1 MINLELIGR
10 TAPLLE
16 KDLSACEEIL
26 NKRVSESRFLVI
38 GGGGTIGK
46 ATTKEIFSRN
56 PLQLDV
62 VDLSENSLVELV
74 RDIRSSMGYL
84 AGEFATFA
92 VDCGRIE
99 FDNLFINR
107 GPYDYVLNF
116 SALKHVRSE
125 KDPWTLMRM
134 IEVNILNTIKTINMA
149 ADSGARKYFCVSTDK
164 AVCPA
169 NMMGAS
175 KRIMEHYLMHLG
187 HKMPISTARFANVAF
202 SDGSLLHGFNQ
213 RIAKRQPFSAPRD
226 IKRYFVLPEESG
238 QLCLMST
245 ILGNNKD
252 IFFPK
257 LSAELNL
264 VSFTSIATRYLAFLG
279 FEPHICE
286 TEEDARANVETL
298 AAKQQWPC
306 YFFTSDTTGE
316 KSFEEFTTADEEVDL
331 DRFQSLG
338 VVRNTREVPEA
349 ALEHFVSEIARLRET
364 NWNKEDLVLAFKGVL
379 PDFEHIE
386 TGKHL
391 DGKM

>member
-10 TAPLLE
+10 TAPLFE
-16 KDLSACEEIL
+16 KDLLKYEEIL
-26 NKRVSESRFLVI
+26 TKRVSQSRFLVI

-46 ATTKEIFSRN
+46 ATTKAIFSRN

-84 AGEFATFA
+84 DGEFATFA
-92 VDCGRIE
+92 VDCGTVE

-134 IEVNILNTIKTINMA
+134 IEVNILNTIKTINSA
-149 ADSGARKYFCVSTDK
+149 AGLGTRKYFCVSTDK
-164 AVCPA
+164 AVYPA

-187 HKMPISTARFANVAF
+187 DKMPISTARFANVAF
-202 SDGSLLHGFNQ
+202 SDGSLLHGFDQ
-213 RIAKRQPFSAPRD
+213 RMAKRQPLSAPKD

-264 VSFTSIATRYLAFLG
+264 VSFTSIATRYLASLG
-279 FEPHICE
+279 FEPYICD
-286 TEEDARANVETL
+286 TEEEARASVETL

-316 KSFEEFTTADEEVDL
+316 KSFEEFTTEDEVVDL
-331 DRFQSLG
+331 DRFESLG
-338 VVRNTREVPEA
+338 VVRNTREVPESS
-349 ALEHFVSEIARLRET
+349 LEHFVSEIARLRET